1 MVLQFRHFF
10 FHGIKE
16 KKCYSLII
24 PPWRKYHST
33 TEEKSFHHGGTIFS
47 TRWNDLIVAYKYTN
61 RKEEKQENS
70 HKKHIF
76 TLEMKH
82 IKNTHQTHF
91 RVMKKIY
98 PKKWLELHPY
108 KQTNSVDQ
116 YYVGIANEIH
126 KRLYSSTIA
135 DAFEEEENI
144 RYTSLCLAAWFE
156 DVISQTG
163 IWQAFTAECRKRYG
177 AYLPFY
183 PIKGDYFPD
192 EINLEDIRFLLW
204 HHIQYLCRGISA
216 INPENP
222 GIEQTAQEIYGL
234 LAEEYETAP
243 ENERMQEFLYHSAM
257 GEEDFFRYREI
268 LDWFHYQ
275 CYFNIENVA
284 QCRDEAERLL
294 DDEKITPEMAETL
307 IYATRTS
314 LTFKGR
320 RNLLSLTSPEWLAL
334 IGKAH
339 PEHQLWGKVKVRK
352 NSCYLL
358 EKEDDRYLYVK
369 DLCSE
374 DEGEFKITK
383 KSLNLSAIRSREVG
397 KSTLICELIYFG
409 NAWWQCGMLLE
420 NKYNQ
425 KMAEYVDDLTKQK
438 EKTNEKAAFHD
449 FIKASGGKSF
459 VFCQS
464 QEEISDFLLNKMDY
478 NLKEGLDIPR
488 INTENGAMLMANP
501 HTGLHIQFKLC
512 ECIKSPDNPNY
523 NKEEAE
529 KNAIMFIVNPDIIPY
544 QLSCI
549 LQDEGM
555 LPDAYLNSL
564 QRKEYGQ
571 EFIRKNAHFLTDYFH
586 YRCREKD
593 FDLNSATL

>member
-91 RVMKKIY
+91 RVMTKIY

-257 GEEDFFRYREI
+257 GEEDFFHYREI

-409 NAWWQCGMLLE
+409 NTWWQCGMLLE

-593 FDLNSATL
+593 FD

>member
-284 QCRDEAERLL
+284 QYRDEAERLL

-339 PEHQLWGKVKVRK
+339 PEHQLWGKVKARE

-358 EKEDDRYLYVK
+358 EKEDDEFLYVK

-383 KSLNLSAIRSREVG
+383 KSLNLSAIRSREAG

-420 NKYNQ
+420 NKYDQ
-425 KMAEYVDDLTKQK
+425 KIAEYVDDLTKQK
-438 EKTNEKAAFHD
+438 EKTNEKATFHD

-464 QEEISDFLLNKMDY
+464 QEEISDFLLNKMGY
-478 NLKEGLDIPR
+478 GLKEDLDIPR
-488 INTENGAMLMANP
+488 IHTETGAMLMANS

-512 ECIKSPDNPNY
+512 ECIKSPDNPYY

-529 KNAIMFIVNPDIIPY
+529 KNAIMFIVNPDVIPY

-564 QRKEYGQ
+564 QGKEYGQ

-593 FDLNSATL
+593 FD

>member
-1 MVLQFRHFF
+1 MVLQFRFF
-10 FHGIKE
+10 IFHGINE
-16 KKCYSLII
+16 KKCYSLIV

-177 AYLPFY
+177 TYLPFY

-257 GEEDFFRYREI
+257 GEEDFFHYREI

-339 PEHQLWGKVKVRK
+339 PEHQLWGKVKARE

-358 EKEDDRYLYVK
+358 EKEDDEFLYVK

-383 KSLNLSAIRSREVG
+383 KSLNLSAIRSREAG

-449 FIKASGGKSF
+449 FIKVSGGKSF

-488 INTENGAMLMANP
+488 INTETGAMLMANP

-593 FDLNSATL
+593 FD

>member
-1 MVLQFRHFF
+1 MEKIS
-10 FHGIKE
+10 FHHGRKIV
-16 KKCYSLII
+16 

-257 GEEDFFRYREI
+257 GEEDFFHYREI

-438 EKTNEKAAFHD
+438 EKTNEKAAFPD

-593 FDLNSATL
+593 FD

>member
-82 IKNTHQTHF
+82 IKNTHQAHF

-339 PEHQLWGKVKVRK
+339 PEHQLWGKVKARE

-358 EKEDDRYLYVK
+358 EKEDDEFLYVK

-383 KSLNLSAIRSREVG
+383 KSLNLSAIRSREAG

-420 NKYNQ
+420 NKYDQ

-438 EKTNEKAAFHD
+438 EKTNEKATFHD

-464 QEEISDFLLNKMDY
+464 QEEISDFLLNKMGY
-478 NLKEGLDIPR
+478 GLKEDLDIPR
-488 INTENGAMLMANP
+488 IHTETGAMLMANP

-564 QRKEYGQ
+564 QGKEYGQ

-593 FDLNSATL
+593 FD

>member
-1 MVLQFRHFF
+1 
-10 FHGIKE
+10 
-16 KKCYSLII
+16 
-24 PPWRKYHST
+24 
-33 TEEKSFHHGGTIFS
+33 
-47 TRWNDLIVAYKYTN
+47 
-61 RKEEKQENS
+61 
-70 HKKHIF
+70 
-76 TLEMKH
+76 
-82 IKNTHQTHF
+82 
-91 RVMKKIY
+91 MKKIY

-183 PIKGDYFPD
+183 HIKGDYFPD

-334 IGKAH
+334 IGNAH
-339 PEHQLWGKVKVRK
+339 PEHQLWGKVKVRE

-383 KSLNLSAIRSREVG
+383 KSLNLSAIRSREAG

-593 FDLNSATL
+593 FD

>member
-1 MVLQFRHFF
+1 
-10 FHGIKE
+10 
-16 KKCYSLII
+16 
-24 PPWRKYHST
+24 
-33 TEEKSFHHGGTIFS
+33 
-47 TRWNDLIVAYKYTN
+47 
-61 RKEEKQENS
+61 
-70 HKKHIF
+70 
-76 TLEMKH
+76 
-82 IKNTHQTHF
+82 
-91 RVMKKIY
+91 MKKIY

-334 IGKAH
+334 IGNAH
-339 PEHQLWGKVKVRK
+339 PEHQLWGKVKVRE
-352 NSCYLL
+352 NRCYLL
-358 EKEDDRYLYVK
+358 GKEDDRDLYVK

-593 FDLNSATL
+593 FD

>member
-1 MVLQFRHFF
+1 MVLQFRFF
-10 FHGIKE
+10 FFPGIKE
-16 KKCYSLII
+16 KKCYSLIV

-33 TEEKSFHHGGTIFS
+33 TEEKSFHHGGTIFP

-61 RKEEKQENS
+61 RKEGKQENS

-76 TLEMKH
+76 TPEMKH

-98 PKKWLELHPY
+98 PKEWLELHPY

-222 GIEQTAQEIYGL
+222 GIEQTAQKIYGL

-243 ENERMQEFLYHSAM
+243 ENERMQAFLYHSAM

-284 QCRDEAERLL
+284 QYRDEAERLL

-334 IGKAH
+334 VGKAH

-409 NAWWQCGMLLE
+409 NTWWQCGMLLE
-420 NKYNQ
+420 NKYDQ

-438 EKTNEKAAFHD
+438 EKTNEKATFHD

-464 QEEISDFLLNKMDY
+464 QEEISDFLLNKMGY
-478 NLKEGLDIPR
+478 GLKEDLDIPR
-488 INTENGAMLMANP
+488 IHTETGAMLMANP

-593 FDLNSATL
+593 FD

>member
-1 MVLQFRHFF
+1 
-10 FHGIKE
+10 
-16 KKCYSLII
+16 
-24 PPWRKYHST
+24 
-33 TEEKSFHHGGTIFS
+33 
-47 TRWNDLIVAYKYTN
+47 
-61 RKEEKQENS
+61 
-70 HKKHIF
+70 
-76 TLEMKH
+76 
-82 IKNTHQTHF
+82 
-91 RVMKKIY
+91 MKKIY

-334 IGKAH
+334 IGNAH
-339 PEHQLWGKVKVRK
+339 PEHQLWGKVKVRE

-383 KSLNLSAIRSREVG
+383 KSLNLSAIRSREAG
-397 KSTLICELIYFG
+397 KSPLICELIYFG

-593 FDLNSATL
+593 FD

>member
-24 PPWRKYHST
+24 LPWRKYHST

-98 PKKWLELHPY
+98 PQKWLELHPY

-284 QCRDEAERLL
+284 QCRDEAERLQ

-339 PEHQLWGKVKVRK
+339 PEHQLWGKVKARE

-358 EKEDDRYLYVK
+358 EKEDDEFLYVK

-383 KSLNLSAIRSREVG
+383 KSLNLSAIRSREAG

-420 NKYNQ
+420 NKYDQ

-438 EKTNEKAAFHD
+438 EKTNEKATFHD

-464 QEEISDFLLNKMDY
+464 QEEISDFLLNKMGY
-478 NLKEGLDIPR
+478 GLKEDLDIPR
-488 INTENGAMLMANP
+488 IHTETGAMLMANP

-593 FDLNSATL
+593 FD

>member
-1 MVLQFRHFF
+1 
-10 FHGIKE
+10 
-16 KKCYSLII
+16 
-24 PPWRKYHST
+24 
-33 TEEKSFHHGGTIFS
+33 
-47 TRWNDLIVAYKYTN
+47 
-61 RKEEKQENS
+61 
-70 HKKHIF
+70 
-76 TLEMKH
+76 MKH

-91 RVMKKIY
+91 RAMKKIY
-98 PKKWLELHPY
+98 PKEWLELHPY

-135 DAFEEEENI
+135 DAFEEEGNI

-163 IWQAFTAECRKRYG
+163 IWQTFTAECRKRYG

-284 QCRDEAERLL
+284 QYRDEAERLL
-294 DDEKITPEMAETL
+294 DDEEITPEMAETL

-334 IGKAH
+334 ISKAH
-339 PEHQLWGKVKVRK
+339 PEHQLWGKVKTRE

-358 EKEDDRYLYVK
+358 EKEDDEYLYVK

-420 NKYNQ
+420 NKYDQ
-425 KMAEYVDDLTKQK
+425 KIAEYVDDLTKQK

-464 QEEISDFLLNKMDY
+464 QEEISDFLLNKMGY
-478 NLKEGLDIPR
+478 GLKEDLDIPR
-488 INTENGAMLMANP
+488 IHTETGAMLMANP

-564 QRKEYGQ
+564 QGKEYGQ

-593 FDLNSATL
+593 FD

>member
-98 PKKWLELHPY
+98 PQKWLELHPY

-257 GEEDFFRYREI
+257 GEEDFFHYREI

-339 PEHQLWGKVKVRK
+339 PEHQLWGKVKARE

-358 EKEDDRYLYVK
+358 EKEDDEFLYVK

-383 KSLNLSAIRSREVG
+383 KSLNLSAIRSREAG

-420 NKYNQ
+420 NKYDQ

-464 QEEISDFLLNKMDY
+464 QEEISDFLLNKMGY
-478 NLKEGLDIPR
+478 GLKEALDIPR
-488 INTENGAMLMANP
+488 IHTETGAMLMANP

-529 KNAIMFIVNPDIIPY
+529 KNAIMFIVNPNIIPY

-593 FDLNSATL
+593 FD

>member
-339 PEHQLWGKVKVRK
+339 PEHQLWGKVKARE

-358 EKEDDRYLYVK
+358 EKEDDEFLYVK

-420 NKYNQ
+420 NKYDQ

-464 QEEISDFLLNKMDY
+464 QEEISDFLLNKMGY
-478 NLKEGLDIPR
+478 GLKEALDIPR
-488 INTENGAMLMANP
+488 IHTETGAMLMANP

-586 YRCREKD
+586 HRCREKD
-593 FDLNSATL
+593 FD

>member
-98 PKKWLELHPY
+98 PQKWLELHPY

-339 PEHQLWGKVKVRK
+339 PEHQLWGKVKARE

-358 EKEDDRYLYVK
+358 EKEDDEYLYVK

-420 NKYNQ
+420 NKYDQ
-425 KMAEYVDDLTKQK
+425 KIAEYVDDLTKQK
-438 EKTNEKAAFHD
+438 EKTNEKATFHD

-464 QEEISDFLLNKMDY
+464 QEEISDFLLNKMGY
-478 NLKEGLDIPR
+478 GLKEDLDIPR
-488 INTENGAMLMANP
+488 IHTETGAMLMANS

-512 ECIKSPDNPNY
+512 ECIKSPDNPYY

-529 KNAIMFIVNPDIIPY
+529 KNAIMFIVNPDVIPY

-564 QRKEYGQ
+564 QGKEYGQ

-593 FDLNSATL
+593 FD

>member
-24 PPWRKYHST
+24 PPRRKYHST

-339 PEHQLWGKVKVRK
+339 PEHQLWGKVKARE

-358 EKEDDRYLYVK
+358 EKEDDEFLYVK

-383 KSLNLSAIRSREVG
+383 KSLNLSAIRSREAG

-420 NKYNQ
+420 NKYDQ
-425 KMAEYVDDLTKQK
+425 KIAEYVDDLTKQK
-438 EKTNEKAAFHD
+438 EKTNEKATFHD

-464 QEEISDFLLNKMDY
+464 QEEISDFLLNKMGY
-478 NLKEGLDIPR
+478 GLKEDLDIPR
-488 INTENGAMLMANP
+488 IHTETGAMLMANP

-564 QRKEYGQ
+564 QGKEYGQ

-593 FDLNSATL
+593 FD

>member
-334 IGKAH
+334 IGNAH
-339 PEHQLWGKVKVRK
+339 PEHQLWGKVKVRE

-449 FIKASGGKSF
+449 FIKVSGGKSF

-593 FDLNSATL
+593 FD

>member
-243 ENERMQEFLYHSAM
+243 ENERMQAFLYHSAM

-284 QCRDEAERLL
+284 QYRDEAERLL

-334 IGKAH
+334 VGKAH
-339 PEHQLWGKVKVRK
+339 PEHQLWGKVKARE

-358 EKEDDRYLYVK
+358 EKEDDEFLYVK

-409 NAWWQCGMLLE
+409 NTWWQCGMLLE
-420 NKYNQ
+420 NKYDQ

-438 EKTNEKAAFHD
+438 EKTNEKATFHD

-464 QEEISDFLLNKMDY
+464 QEEISDFLLNKMGY
-478 NLKEGLDIPR
+478 GLKEDLDIPR
-488 INTENGAMLMANP
+488 IHTETGAMLMANP

-564 QRKEYGQ
+564 QGKEYGQ

-593 FDLNSATL
+593 FD

>member
-98 PKKWLELHPY
+98 PQKWLELHPY

-284 QCRDEAERLL
+284 QCRDEAERWL

-334 IGKAH
+334 IGNAH
-339 PEHQLWGKVKVRK
+339 PEHQLWGKVKARE

-358 EKEDDRYLYVK
+358 EKEDDEFLYVK

-383 KSLNLSAIRSREVG
+383 KSLNLSAIRSREAG

-420 NKYNQ
+420 NKYDQ

-438 EKTNEKAAFHD
+438 EKTNEKATFHD

-464 QEEISDFLLNKMDY
+464 QEEISDFLLNKMGY
-478 NLKEGLDIPR
+478 GLKEDLDIPR
-488 INTENGAMLMANP
+488 IHTETGAMLMANP

-593 FDLNSATL
+593 FD

>member
-339 PEHQLWGKVKVRK
+339 PEHQLWGKVKARE

-358 EKEDDRYLYVK
+358 EKEDDEFLYVK

-383 KSLNLSAIRSREVG
+383 KSLNLSAIRSREAG

-420 NKYNQ
+420 NKYDQ

-438 EKTNEKAAFHD
+438 EKTNEKATFHD

-488 INTENGAMLMANP
+488 INTENGAMLMADP

-593 FDLNSATL
+593 FD

>member
-339 PEHQLWGKVKVRK
+339 PEHQLWGKVKARE

-358 EKEDDRYLYVK
+358 EKEDDEFLYVK

-383 KSLNLSAIRSREVG
+383 KSLNLSAIRSREAG

-420 NKYNQ
+420 NKYDQ

-438 EKTNEKAAFHD
+438 EKTNEKATFHD

-488 INTENGAMLMANP
+488 INTETGAMLMANP

-593 FDLNSATL
+593 FD

>member
-257 GEEDFFRYREI
+257 GEEDFFHYREI

-339 PEHQLWGKVKVRK
+339 PEHQLWGKVKARE

-383 KSLNLSAIRSREVG
+383 KSLNLSAIRSREAG

-593 FDLNSATL
+593 FD

>member
-33 TEEKSFHHGGTIFS
+33 TEEKSFHHGGTIFP

-222 GIEQTAQEIYGL
+222 GIEQTAQKIYGL

-257 GEEDFFRYREI
+257 GEEDFFHYREI

-284 QCRDEAERLL
+284 QYRDEAERLL

-464 QEEISDFLLNKMDY
+464 QEEISDFLLNKMGY
-478 NLKEGLDIPR
+478 GLKEDLNIPR
-488 INTENGAMLMANP
+488 IHTETGAMLMANP

-564 QRKEYGQ
+564 QGKEYGQ

-593 FDLNSATL
+593 FD

>member
-1 MVLQFRHFF
+1 
-10 FHGIKE
+10 
-16 KKCYSLII
+16 
-24 PPWRKYHST
+24 
-33 TEEKSFHHGGTIFS
+33 
-47 TRWNDLIVAYKYTN
+47 
-61 RKEEKQENS
+61 
-70 HKKHIF
+70 
-76 TLEMKH
+76 
-82 IKNTHQTHF
+82 
-91 RVMKKIY
+91 MKKIY

-320 RNLLSLTSPEWLAL
+320 RNLLSLTSPEWLAH
-334 IGKAH
+334 IGNAH
-339 PEHQLWGKVKVRK
+339 PEHQLWGKVKVRE

-464 QEEISDFLLNKMDY
+464 QEEISDFLLNKMGY
-478 NLKEGLDIPR
+478 GLKEDLDIPR
-488 INTENGAMLMANP
+488 IHTETGAMLMANP

-564 QRKEYGQ
+564 QGKEYGQ

-593 FDLNSATL
+593 FD

>member
-135 DAFEEEENI
+135 DAFDEEEYI
-144 RYTSLCLAAWFE
+144 RYSCLCLAAWFE

-257 GEEDFFRYREI
+257 GEEDFFHYREI

-294 DDEKITPEMAETL
+294 DDEKITPEMAEPL

-449 FIKASGGKSF
+449 FIKASGGNSL
-459 VFCQS
+459 VFSQS

-593 FDLNSATL
+593 FD

>member
-1 MVLQFRHFF
+1 MVLQFRHFV

-82 IKNTHQTHF
+82 IKNTHQTNF

-257 GEEDFFRYREI
+257 GEEDFFHYREI

-284 QCRDEAERLL
+284 QCRDEAERLQ

-339 PEHQLWGKVKVRK
+339 PEHQLWGKVKARE

-383 KSLNLSAIRSREVG
+383 KSLNLSAIRSREAG

-409 NAWWQCGMLLE
+409 NTWWQCGMLLE
-420 NKYNQ
+420 NKYDQ

-438 EKTNEKAAFHD
+438 EKTNEKATFHD

-593 FDLNSATL
+593 FD

>member
-98 PKKWLELHPY
+98 PQKWLELHPY

-163 IWQAFTAECRKRYG
+163 IWQAFTAECRKQYG

-275 CYFNIENVA
+275 CYFNIENIA

-339 PEHQLWGKVKVRK
+339 PEHQLWGKVKARE

-358 EKEDDRYLYVK
+358 EKEDDEFLYVK

-464 QEEISDFLLNKMDY
+464 QEEISDFLLNKMNY

-593 FDLNSATL
+593 FD

>member
-61 RKEEKQENS
+61 QKEEKQENS

-257 GEEDFFRYREI
+257 GEEDFFHYREI

-339 PEHQLWGKVKVRK
+339 PEHQLWGKVKARE

-358 EKEDDRYLYVK
+358 EKEDDEFLYVK

-383 KSLNLSAIRSREVG
+383 KSLNLSAIRSREAG

-449 FIKASGGKSF
+449 FIKVSGGKSF

-593 FDLNSATL
+593 FD

>member
-98 PKKWLELHPY
+98 PQKWLELHPY

-257 GEEDFFRYREI
+257 GEEDFFHYREI

-334 IGKAH
+334 IGNAH
-339 PEHQLWGKVKVRK
+339 PEHQLWGKVKARE

-358 EKEDDRYLYVK
+358 EKEDDEFLYVK

-420 NKYNQ
+420 NKYDQ

-529 KNAIMFIVNPDIIPY
+529 KNAIMFIVNPNIIPY

-593 FDLNSATL
+593 FD

>member
-10 FHGIKE
+10 FHDIKE
-16 KKCYSLII
+16 KQCYSLII

-33 TEEKSFHHGGTIFS
+33 TEEKSFYHGGTIFS

-339 PEHQLWGKVKVRK
+339 PEHQLWGKVKARE

-358 EKEDDRYLYVK
+358 EKEDDEFLYVK

-383 KSLNLSAIRSREVG
+383 KSLNLSAIPSREAG

-420 NKYNQ
+420 NKYDQ

-438 EKTNEKAAFHD
+438 EKTNEKATFHD

-464 QEEISDFLLNKMDY
+464 QEEISDFLLNKMGY
-478 NLKEGLDIPR
+478 GLKEDLDIPR
-488 INTENGAMLMANP
+488 IHTETGAMLMANP

-564 QRKEYGQ
+564 QGKEYGQ

-593 FDLNSATL
+593 FD

>member
-257 GEEDFFRYREI
+257 GEEDFFHYREI

-339 PEHQLWGKVKVRK
+339 PEHQLWGKVKARE

-358 EKEDDRYLYVK
+358 EKEDDEFLYVK

-564 QRKEYGQ
+564 QGKEYGQ

-593 FDLNSATL
+593 FD

>member
-1 MVLQFRHFF
+1 MVLQFRFF
-10 FHGIKE
+10 FFPGIKE
-16 KKCYSLII
+16 KKCYSLIV

-33 TEEKSFHHGGTIFS
+33 TEEKSFHHSGMIFS

-339 PEHQLWGKVKVRK
+339 PEHQLWGKVKARE

-358 EKEDDRYLYVK
+358 EKEDDEFLYVK

-383 KSLNLSAIRSREVG
+383 KSLNLSAIRSREAG

-420 NKYNQ
+420 NKYDQ

-438 EKTNEKAAFHD
+438 EKTNEKATFHD

-464 QEEISDFLLNKMDY
+464 QEEISDFLLNKMGY
-478 NLKEGLDIPR
+478 GLKEDLDIPR
-488 INTENGAMLMANP
+488 IHTETGAMLMANP

-593 FDLNSATL
+593 FD

>member
-82 IKNTHQTHF
+82 IKNTPQTHF

-257 GEEDFFRYREI
+257 GEEDFFHYREI

-339 PEHQLWGKVKVRK
+339 PEHQLWGKVKARE

-358 EKEDDRYLYVK
+358 EKEDDEFLYVK

-383 KSLNLSAIRSREVG
+383 KSLNLSAIRRREAG

-420 NKYNQ
+420 NKYDQ

-438 EKTNEKAAFHD
+438 EKTNEKATFHD

-464 QEEISDFLLNKMDY
+464 QEEISDFLLNKMGY
-478 NLKEGLDIPR
+478 GLKEDLDIPR
-488 INTENGAMLMANP
+488 IHTETGAMLMANP

-593 FDLNSATL
+593 FD

>member
-339 PEHQLWGKVKVRK
+339 PEHQLWGKVKARE

-358 EKEDDRYLYVK
+358 EKEDDEFLYVK

-383 KSLNLSAIRSREVG
+383 KSLNLSAIRSREAG

-420 NKYNQ
+420 NKYDQ

-464 QEEISDFLLNKMDY
+464 QEEISDFLLNKMGY
-478 NLKEGLDIPR
+478 GLKEDLDIPR
-488 INTENGAMLMANP
+488 IHTETGAMLMANP

-529 KNAIMFIVNPDIIPY
+529 KNAIMFIVNPNIIPY

-593 FDLNSATL
+593 FD

>member
-24 PPWRKYHST
+24 PPRRKYHST

-284 QCRDEAERLL
+284 QCRDEAERLQ

-339 PEHQLWGKVKVRK
+339 PEHQLWGKVKARE

-358 EKEDDRYLYVK
+358 EKEDDEFLYVK

-420 NKYNQ
+420 NKYDQ
-425 KMAEYVDDLTKQK
+425 KIAEYVDDLTKQK
-438 EKTNEKAAFHD
+438 EKTNEKATFHD

-464 QEEISDFLLNKMDY
+464 QEEISDFLLNKMNY

-564 QRKEYGQ
+564 QGKEYGQ

-593 FDLNSATL
+593 FD

>member
-98 PKKWLELHPY
+98 PQKWLELHPY

-334 IGKAH
+334 IGNAH
-339 PEHQLWGKVKVRK
+339 PEHQLWGKVKARE

-358 EKEDDRYLYVK
+358 EKEDDEFLYVK

-420 NKYNQ
+420 NKYDQ

-438 EKTNEKAAFHD
+438 EKTNEKATFHD

-593 FDLNSATL
+593 FD

>member
-257 GEEDFFRYREI
+257 GEEDFFHYREI

-334 IGKAH
+334 IGNAH
-339 PEHQLWGKVKVRK
+339 PEHQLWGKVKVRE

-420 NKYNQ
+420 NKYDQ

-564 QRKEYGQ
+564 QGKEYGQ

-593 FDLNSATL
+593 FD

>member
-284 QCRDEAERLL
+284 QYRDEAERLL

-438 EKTNEKAAFHD
+438 EKTNEKATFHD

-512 ECIKSPDNPNY
+512 ECIKSPDNPYY

-529 KNAIMFIVNPDIIPY
+529 KNAIMFIVNPDVIPY

-593 FDLNSATL
+593 FD

>member
-1 MVLQFRHFF
+1 
-10 FHGIKE
+10 
-16 KKCYSLII
+16 
-24 PPWRKYHST
+24 
-33 TEEKSFHHGGTIFS
+33 
-47 TRWNDLIVAYKYTN
+47 
-61 RKEEKQENS
+61 
-70 HKKHIF
+70 
-76 TLEMKH
+76 
-82 IKNTHQTHF
+82 
-91 RVMKKIY
+91 MKKIY
-98 PKKWLELHPY
+98 PKEWLELHPY

-177 AYLPFY
+177 TYLPFY

-284 QCRDEAERLL
+284 QYRDEAERLL

-339 PEHQLWGKVKVRK
+339 PEHQLWGKVKARE

-358 EKEDDRYLYVK
+358 EKEDDEFLYVK

-420 NKYNQ
+420 NKYDQ
-425 KMAEYVDDLTKQK
+425 KIAEYVDDLTKQK
-438 EKTNEKAAFHD
+438 EKTNEKATFHD

-464 QEEISDFLLNKMDY
+464 QEEISDFLLNKMGY
-478 NLKEGLDIPR
+478 GLKEDLDIPR
-488 INTENGAMLMANP
+488 IHTETGAMLMANP

-512 ECIKSPDNPNY
+512 ECIKSPDNPYY

-529 KNAIMFIVNPDIIPY
+529 KNAIMFIVNPDVIPY

-564 QRKEYGQ
+564 QGKEYGQ

-593 FDLNSATL
+593 FD

>member
-284 QCRDEAERLL
+284 QYRDEAERLL

-339 PEHQLWGKVKVRK
+339 PEHQLWGKVKARE

-358 EKEDDRYLYVK
+358 EKEDDEYLYVK

-420 NKYNQ
+420 NKYDQ

-438 EKTNEKAAFHD
+438 EKTNEKATFHD

-464 QEEISDFLLNKMDY
+464 QEEISDFLLNKMGY
-478 NLKEGLDIPR
+478 GLKEDLDIPR
-488 INTENGAMLMANP
+488 IHTETGAMLMANS

-512 ECIKSPDNPNY
+512 ECIKSPDNPYY

-529 KNAIMFIVNPDIIPY
+529 KNAIMFIVNPDVIPY

-593 FDLNSATL
+593 FD